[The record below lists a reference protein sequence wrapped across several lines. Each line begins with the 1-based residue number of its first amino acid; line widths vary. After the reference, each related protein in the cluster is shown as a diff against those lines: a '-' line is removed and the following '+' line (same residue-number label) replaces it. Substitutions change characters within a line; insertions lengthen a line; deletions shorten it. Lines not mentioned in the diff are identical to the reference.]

1 MMNVMRTNPHAS
13 IITRLLFSA
22 LYLGMA
28 LCLPSPAAMTPDA
41 KEKNWP
47 ANPEQHQITLRRE
60 AADAAQKM
68 MITTAETAR
77 PDADAL
83 RQAMGDGPEPK
94 DASQW
99 WYREELGI
107 RIPFAVTAEAVEYFS
122 KLVGD
127 YRKQEFKRYT
137 EPSSSVDYHASVAF
151 HRQFEH
157 DGRKFADVHV
167 VTLKLVFMQNF
178 AATGTEGMQFEKVR
192 RVVLDANRK
201 VLAVDGDGPTE
212 VPILAI

>member
-99 WYREELGI
+99 WYRE
-107 RIPFAVTAEAVEYFS
+107 
-122 KLVGD
+122 
-127 YRKQEFKRYT
+127 
-137 EPSSSVDYHASVAF
+137 
-151 HRQFEH
+151 
-157 DGRKFADVHV
+157 DGA
-167 VTLKLVFMQNF
+167 
-178 AATGTEGMQFEKVR
+178 
-192 RVVLDANRK
+192 
-201 VLAVDGDGPTE
+201 
-212 VPILAI
+212 